1 MSKPTTESLRI
12 TTLPNGVR
20 IVTESVD
27 YVQSASVG
35 LWVGI
40 GSRDETD
47 EIRGISHFI
56 EHMLFKG
63 TPRRTARMLADEI
76 ESRGGHLN
84 AFTGK
89 ETTCYETRVLA
100 EDVPLALD
108 ILTDMFRNSLFDPEE
123 MEREKRVVIEEIK
136 MYEDTPEELVHDI
149 FEQTLFPEHPLG
161 QPIIG
166 SETTVSGLS
175 RTNITDY
182 IGRQYR
188 PDRIVVAAAGNLDH
202 DQVVRVAEQALGDLA
217 GTAPQR
223 TDERPQASGNS
234 KQVHKRDVEQIHFVL
249 GTEGFSKSD
258 RRRYSLSILNN
269 VLGGNMSSRLFQEI
283 REKRG
288 LAYAIGTYGRSYQDG
303 GYFCAYGGTSPETY
317 EQVLDLTRKEFDNVR
332 KNGLTDEELAK
343 AKTQVRGAI
352 VLGLESM
359 NARMNRYGESLL
371 AYGRVIPI
379 SEVLSEYEAVTH
391 ESIAEVADQVL
402 NDARLTLTCIGD
414 FESSQATETTEE
426 SAEEIE

>member
-1 MSKPTTESLRI
+1 MSKPTTETIQI

-20 IVTESVD
+20 VVSESVT

-35 LWVGI
+35 LWVGV

-47 EIRGISHFI
+47 PIRGISHFI

-63 TPRRTARMLADEI
+63 TQRRTARAIADEI

-108 ILTDMFRNSLFDPEE
+108 ILTDMFRNSLFDAEE

-149 FEQTLFPEHPLG
+149 FEQTLFEDHPLG

-166 SETTVSGLS
+166 SDKTVSGLS
-175 RTNITDY
+175 RDNITGY
-182 IGRQYR
+182 IANQYR

-202 DQVVRVAEQALGDLA
+202 DEVVRIAERTLGDLE
-217 GTAPQR
+217 GTAPLR
-223 TDERPQASGNS
+223 TGNTPKASGKS
-234 KQVHKRDVEQIHFVL
+234 KQVKKRDVEQVHFVL
-249 GTEGFSKSD
+249 GTEGYSKSD
-258 RRRYSLSILNN
+258 KRRYSLSILNN

-303 GYFCAYGGTSPETY
+303 GYFCAYGGTSPDTY
-317 EQVLDLTRKEFDNVR
+317 EQVLELTHKEFDNVR
-332 KNGLTDEELAK
+332 KNGLTDDELTK
-343 AKTQVRGAI
+343 AKTQVRGAV

-371 AYGRVIPI
+371 SYGRVIPI
-379 SEVLSEYEAVTH
+379 TEVLAEYEAVTH
-391 ESIAEVADQVL
+391 ETIAEVAAQVL
-402 NDARLTLTCIGD
+402 DESHLTLTAIGA
-414 FESSQATETTEE
+414 F
-426 SAEEIE
+426 SAK

>member
-1 MSKPTTESLRI
+1 MSKPTTETIQI

-20 IVTESVD
+20 VVSESVT

-35 LWVGI
+35 LWVGV

-47 EIRGISHFI
+47 PIRGISHFI

-63 TPRRTARMLADEI
+63 TQRRTARAIADEI

-108 ILTDMFRNSLFDPEE
+108 ILTDMFRNSLFDAEE

-149 FEQTLFPEHPLG
+149 FEQTLFEDHPLG

-166 SETTVSGLS
+166 SDKTVSGLS
-175 RTNITDY
+175 RDNITGY
-182 IGRQYR
+182 IANQYR

-202 DQVVRVAEQALGDLA
+202 DEVVRIAERTLGDLE
-217 GTAPQR
+217 GTAPLR
-223 TDERPQASGNS
+223 TGNTPKASGKS
-234 KQVHKRDVEQIHFVL
+234 KQVKKRDVEQVHFVL
-249 GTEGFSKSD
+249 GTEGYSKSD
-258 RRRYSLSILNN
+258 KRRYSLSILNN

-303 GYFCAYGGTSPETY
+303 GYFCAYGGTSPDTY
-317 EQVLDLTRKEFDNVR
+317 EQVLELTRKEFDNVR
-332 KNGLTDEELAK
+332 QNGLTDDELAK
-343 AKTQVRGAI
+343 AKTQVRGAV

-371 AYGRVIPI
+371 SYGRVIPI
-379 SEVLSEYEAVTH
+379 TEVLAEYEAVTH
-391 ESIAEVADQVL
+391 ETIAEVAAQVL
-402 NDARLTLTCIGD
+402 DESHLTLTAIGA
-414 FESSQATETTEE
+414 F
-426 SAEEIE
+426 SAK